1 MVSVQ
6 AAETPG
12 SSVRAQMVAPG
23 ETGGV
28 GAEDGTEAW
37 LQKPRV
43 QYYLWGGDT
52 CMALIWASKGA
63 SQLLP
68 L

>member
-1 MVSVQ
+1 
-6 AAETPG
+6 
-12 SSVRAQMVAPG
+12 MVAPG